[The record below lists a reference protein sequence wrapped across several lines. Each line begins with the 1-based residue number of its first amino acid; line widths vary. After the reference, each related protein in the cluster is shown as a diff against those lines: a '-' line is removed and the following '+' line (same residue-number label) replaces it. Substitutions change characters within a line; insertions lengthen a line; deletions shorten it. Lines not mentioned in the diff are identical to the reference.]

1 MAKQDRVGITIRR
14 TAGEVKRYRL
24 WKKIV
29 PAGILLAALVLIIG
43 YVVSVL
49 YMKFGS
55 FTVSVN
61 KLDGLKYALALS
73 ESPEFVTY
81 TSRLNADIAE
91 EITNI
96 DGRELPEGLE
106 NVNGAHNGENYV
118 AYTFYC
124 KNMGQKTVTYS
135 YEMYIA
141 NDSMG
146 VGEAV
151 RIRLFVD
158 EFLYDQN
165 PIHSEDYAWPRT
177 DGGEGPEPGTVKFQ
191 SGKTVVRDM
200 IEHFMP
206 GDITQYTVVI
216 WLEGPDPEC
225 VDKILGGEFKVDMLM
240 EVVKDEETNEEV
252 KHGIDN
258 RSTILTPFLP
268 AKAWEPAKH

>member
-14 TAGEVKRYRL
+14 TAGEVKRYRI

-29 PAGILLAALVLIIG
+29 PAGILLAALILIIG

-61 KLDGLKYALALS
+61 KLDGLKYALTLS
-73 ESPEFVTY
+73 ESPDFKTY
-81 TSRLNADIAE
+81 TSRLNADISE
-91 EITNI
+91 EVTNI
-96 DGRELPEGLE
+96 DGKTLPDWLA
-106 NVNGAHNGENYV
+106 NVDGEHNGDNYV

-141 NDSMG
+141 NMTYE
-146 VGEAV
+146 VEKAV
-151 RIRLFVD
+151 RVRLYVD
-158 EFLYDQN
+158 EF
-165 PIHSEDYAWPRT
+165 IHDGKNDIHFADYAYART
-177 DGGEGPEPGTVKFQ
+177 DGVEGPEPGTIAFQ
-191 SGKTVVRDM
+191 SGNTIVKDY

-216 WLEGPDPEC
+216 WLEGPDPDC
-225 VDKILGGEFKVDMLM
+225 VDKIIGGEFKVDMLM
-240 EVVKDEETNEEV
+240 EVVRDEEEGTDV
-252 KHGIDN
+252 KSPGI
-258 RSTILTPFLP
+258 RSAALQPFLL
-268 AKAWEPAKH
+268 KKVWEPA